1 MRVAVFG
8 MGYVGCVSLG
18 CLARL
23 GHELVG
29 VDVNPAKVAMVN
41 AGQAT
46 IVEAGIE
53 GLIRNGQASGRIR
66 ATTDAS
72 AAVAWS
78 EASIICVGTPNT
90 ASGHLNMQYV
100 ERVAEAIGHGLAGH
114 GEYHLVLIRSTVLPG
129 ANRLIGEIIAATG
142 GVRRGVD
149 FDVVSNPE
157 FLREGSAVHDF
168 EHPPMTV
175 LGTDSERAFE
185 AGAELYGGI
194 NAPLRKTGIGA
205 AEMIKMVNNS
215 WHALKVTFA
224 NEIGVVC
231 KSVGVDSHEVMNLFC
246 EDTKLNLSSY
256 YLKPGFAYGGSCLP
270 KDLKALATISHDQ
283 YLETPLLT
291 AVERSNGIHKQRLV
305 SLVLDTGF
313 RNVGI
318 LGFSFKAGTDDL
330 RSSPIVEVAES
341 LLGRGLSLHI
351 YDKNVHLSNL
361 LGANRDYISA
371 RIPHLA
377 DLISNDL
384 DGVMRKSELVVVA
397 NKEKEFEGLLSRWP
411 EKHIVDLV
419 RLDELPNGRPGA
431 YDGITW

>member
-1 MRVAVFG
+1 
-8 MGYVGCVSLG
+8 
-18 CLARL
+18 
-23 GHELVG
+23 
-29 VDVNPAKVAMVN
+29 MVN

-46 IVEAGIE
+46 IVESGID
-53 GLIRNGQASGRIR
+53 GLIRNGWAASRLR
-66 ATTDAS
+66 ATTDAV
-72 AAVAWS
+72 AAVRWA
-78 EASIICVGTPNT
+78 EASVVCVGTPNT
-90 ASGHLNMQYV
+90 ASGHLDMQYV
-100 ERVAEAIGHGLAGH
+100 ERVADAIGRGLTGRD
-114 GEYHLVLIRSTVLPG
+114 GYHLVLIRSTVLPG
-129 ANRLIGEIIAATG
+129 ANQRVGDIIAQTAG
-142 GVRRGVD
+142 ARRGID

-185 AGAELYGGI
+185 VAARLYKGI
-194 NAPLRKTGIGA
+194 DAPLNKAGIGA

-215 WHALKVTFA
+215 WHALKVAFA

-231 KSVGVDSHEVMNLFC
+231 KSVGVDSHEVMELFC
-246 EDTKLNLSSY
+246 ADKKLNLSSY

-270 KDLKALATISHDQ
+270 KDLKALATISHDH

-291 AVERSNGIHKQRLV
+291 AVERSNWIHKQRLV
-305 SLVLDTGF
+305 DLVLDSGY

-361 LGANRDYISA
+361 LGANREYITS

-384 DGVMRKSELVVVA
+384 EGVMRESDLVVVA
-397 NKEKEFEGLLSRWP
+397 NKEREFEGLLARWP
-411 EKHIVDLV
+411 EKHVVDLV